1 MIPHLAIRDVLL
13 CYDNVSDKK
22 ACIIRIVSHKKP
34 KKLFFRLFHCVFF
47 RQKQQDLIFYKIKYI
62 ILNMELEQIV
72 STNLTALRKKREWTQ
87 AELAE
92 KINYSDKSVSKWER
106 GEALP
111 DLKVLTKL
119 AELFGV
125 TVDYF
130 VTENAE
136 ETPEQFTSP
145 GVRRRYQYWIISLAV
160 TLVWLIATTV
170 FVYIAVES
178 NLAGGANIWAWTCF
192 VWALPASFLVLL
204 VFDYRYFH
212 SRLFVY
218 FASLLMWTLIAAIFL
233 QWLNHAMWMLF
244 LLGIPAQAIITLT
257 DLVRRTKNRK

>member
-1 MIPHLAIRDVLL
+1 
-13 CYDNVSDKK
+13 
-22 ACIIRIVSHKKP
+22 
-34 KKLFFRLFHCVFF
+34 
-47 RQKQQDLIFYKIKYI
+47 
-62 ILNMELEQIV
+62 MELEQIV

-136 ETPEQFTSP
+136 DTPEEFTSP
-145 GVRRRYQYWIISLAV
+145 AVRRRYQYWIVSLAV

-170 FVYIAVES
+170 FVYIAVNNDM
-178 NLAGGANIWAWTCF
+178 NLWAWTSF
-192 VWALPASFLVLL
+192 VWALPASFVVLII
-204 VFDYRYFH
+204 FDYRYFH
-212 SRLFVY
+212 GRCFVY
-218 FASLLMWTLIAAIFL
+218 FASAFVWTLIASIFL
-233 QWLNHAMWMLF
+233 QWLSHAMWVLF
-244 LLGIPAQAIITLT
+244 LLGVPAQAILVLI
-257 DLVRRTKNRK
+257 DQVRRTRKRK

>member
-1 MIPHLAIRDVLL
+1 
-13 CYDNVSDKK
+13 
-22 ACIIRIVSHKKP
+22 
-34 KKLFFRLFHCVFF
+34 
-47 RQKQQDLIFYKIKYI
+47 
-62 ILNMELEQIV
+62 MELEQIV

-119 AELFGV
+119 ADLFGV

-136 ETPEQFTSP
+136 ERPEQFASP
-145 GVRRRYQYWIISLAV
+145 AVRRRYQYWIISLAV
-160 TLVWLIATTV
+160 TLVWLIATTI

-178 NLAGGANIWAWTCF
+178 NIDGAQATWAWTAF
-192 VWALPASFLVLL
+192 VWALPASFVVLTF
-204 VFDYRYFH
+204 FDYRYFH
-212 SRLFVY
+212 SRCFVY
-218 FASLLMWTLIAAIFL
+218 FTSLFVWTLIAAIFL
-233 QWLNHAMWMLF
+233 QWLSHALWMLF
-244 LLGIPAQAIITLT
+244 LLGVPAQAIITLT
-257 DLVRRTKNRK
+257 DQVRRIKNRK

>member
-1 MIPHLAIRDVLL
+1 
-13 CYDNVSDKK
+13 
-22 ACIIRIVSHKKP
+22 
-34 KKLFFRLFHCVFF
+34 
-47 RQKQQDLIFYKIKYI
+47 
-62 ILNMELEQIV
+62 MELEQIV

-130 VTENAE
+130 LTENAVE
-136 ETPEQFTSP
+136 APEQFASP
-145 GVRRRYQYWIISLAV
+145 AVRRRYQYWIVSLAV
-160 TLVWLIATTV
+160 TLVWLIATMA

-178 NLAGGANIWAWTCF
+178 NLDNGVTEWAWTSF
-192 VWALPASFLVLL
+192 VWALPGSFLVLII
-204 VFDYRYFH
+204 FDYLYFH
-212 SRLFVY
+212 SRCFVY
-218 FASLLMWTLIAAIFL
+218 FASALVWTLIASIFL

-244 LLGIPAQAIITLT
+244 LLGVPAQAILVLV
-257 DLVRRTKNRK
+257 DQVRRIKKHR